1 MNTVKVRE
9 TAPKKSVPITPF
21 LEVTPSPKK
30 SPYHSPQKIG
40 LGNANII
47 LIYLAFCTPPVKIEA
62 ETRPT
67 GAKPRRRTL
76 CNLNF
81 GAFCAHPCRSQHLE
95 VLGAAGTNTTHFY
108 FSFSFD
114 NLLFL
119 SFVSPSTCGSAVHS
133 FFFLFLLC
141 HLYIHLFAQAQLAPS
156 IRDHESP
163 HFSLFSLESV
173 HRAIDS
179 FPPSVHRA
187 RPIQRRT
194 LESPPPSQTK
204 QKLWNKYRNWP

>member
-1 MNTVKVRE
+1 MNTVKVRK

-40 LGNANII
+40 LGDANII
-47 LIYLAFCTPPVKIEA
+47 LIYLAFCAPPVKIEA

-76 CNLNF
+76 RNLNF
-81 GAFCAHPCRSQHLE
+81 GAFCAHPCRSQHLG

-119 SFVSPSTCGSAVHS
+119 SFVSPPRVVQPFIR
-133 FFFLFLLC
+133 FFFLSYCVIYTFICSLRLSLL
-141 HLYIHLFAQAQLAPS
+141 LLFGTT
-156 IRDHESP
+156 
-163 HFSLFSLESV
+163 
-173 HRAIDS
+173 
-179 FPPSVHRA
+179 RA
-187 RPIQRRT
+187 RISPPFHWSPSTVLPTPFHRQST
-194 LESPPPSQTK
+194 VPVQSNDEPSNLPPPSQTK